1 MKKLKCICLILSA
14 LLLMQSVIV
23 PMAAEA
29 ETMQTEPTETEQ
41 ALMTQTEELPRR
53 RRLQGHPRHN
63 LLS

>member
-41 ALMTQTEELPRR
+41 ALMTQTEELPFGTVCI
-53 RRLQGHPRHN
+53 QKCC
-63 LLS
+63 